1 MAGVLASREQ
11 RMKSICSLNC
21 RPTLSAVTKQPN
33 QAPDGAQLQMTRPL
47 SGWLAIV
54 LVAGTS
60 AAVLVLEIL
69 AGRLLAPYVGV
80 SLETYTGIIGTILAG
95 IAFGAWA
102 GGYLADRVDPRRMLP
117 VLLML
122 GGALAVTTIPV
133 VRVIGGGSS
142 GGGGPMILIL
152 AAFGFLPSATV
163 LSAVPPAVIKL
174 QLRDLDQTGATVGQL
189 SAWGTAGAI
198 FGTFFTG
205 FVLVA
210 TAGVEILIVTTGLL
224 LLVSGVALGFFAGS
238 TTASPQ
244 QQATELMS
252 ITGLAALSILGTVAI
267 DSPCEIQTSYYCLSV
282 LEEPDDASRTIL
294 VLDDLQHSYIDVDDP
309 SVLGFWYVRRL
320 VDAIESAPAAD
331 DIVYLGG
338 GALTIPRYIRE
349 SAPGTNQTVFE
360 IDGDLI
366 DVVEN
371 QMGLDRHKPEPIRIV
386 VGDARLALD
395 RVADDS
401 ADIVIGDAFGS
412 RSVPFHLATEEFI
425 GEVARVLRPGGTYAA
440 NIIDG
445 GQQRFVAAE
454 AATIARQFDH
464 VVVIRGEAIAAG
476 RRGNAVIIARDTPI
490 DAVALDALR
499 VASGDAGE
507 LVDDFDAFID
517 GATILTDDFA
527 PVDQLINVGS

>member
-1 MAGVLASREQ
+1 MVH
-11 RMKSICSLNC
+11 
-21 RPTLSAVTKQPN
+21 
-33 QAPDGAQLQMTRPL
+33 PL
-47 SGWLAIV
+47 PSWLAIV

-69 AGRLLAPYVGV
+69 ASRLLAPYVGV

-102 GGYLADRVDPRRMLP
+102 GGYLADRIDPRRLLP

-122 GGALAVTTIPV
+122 GGALAITTIPV
-133 VRVIGGGSS
+133 VRVIGSGSS

-189 SAWGTAGAI
+189 SAWSTAGAI

-210 TAGVEILIVTTGLL
+210 TAGVSTLIVTTGLL
-224 LLVSGVALGFFAGS
+224 LLASGVALALFAGS
-238 TTASPQ
+238 ATASPRQ
-244 QQATELMS
+244 QVTELMG
-252 ITGLAALSILGTVAI
+252 IGGLAAMSILGTVSI

-282 LEEPDDASRTIL
+282 LEEAGDPTQSVL
-294 VLDDLQHSYIDVDDP
+294 VLDDLRHSYVDTDDP
-309 SVLGFWYVRRL
+309 SVLAFWYVRRL
-320 VDAIESAPAAD
+320 VDAIELAPAAN

-338 GALTIPRYIRE
+338 GALTIPRYVRD

-366 DVVEN
+366 DVVET
-371 QMGLDRHKPEPIRIV
+371 QMGLDRNKPEPIRIV
-386 VGDARLALD
+386 IGDARLALGQ
-395 RVADDS
+395 VADDS

-425 GEVARVLRPGGTYAA
+425 DDVARVLRPGGTYAA
-440 NIIDG
+440 NVIDG
-445 GQQRFVAAE
+445 GQQRFLAAE
-454 AATIARQFDH
+454 AATIARVFDH

-476 RRGNAVIIARDTPI
+476 RRGNAVIVASDTEI
-490 DAVALDALR
+490 DAAAFEALR
-499 VASGDAGE
+499 VAADDPGE
-507 LVDDFDAFID
+507 LVADFAGFIN

-527 PVDQLINVGS
+527 PVDQLINAGS

>member
-1 MAGVLASREQ
+1 M
-11 RMKSICSLNC
+11 
-21 RPTLSAVTKQPN
+21 
-33 QAPDGAQLQMTRPL
+33 PL
-47 SGWLAIV
+47 VGPLPGWLAIV

-80 SLETYTGIIGTILAG
+80 SLDTYTGIIGTILAG

-102 GGYLADRVDPRRMLP
+102 GGYLADRVDPRRLLP

-122 GGALAVTTIPV
+122 GGALAITTIPV
-133 VRVIGGGSS
+133 VRVIGSGSS

-152 AAFGFLPSATV
+152 AAFGFLPSASV

-174 QLRDLDQTGATVGQL
+174 QLRDLAQTGATVGQL
-189 SAWGTAGAI
+189 SAWSTAGAI

-210 TAGVEILIVTTGLL
+210 TAAVSTLIVATGLL
-224 LLVSGVALGFFAGS
+224 LLASGVALAFFAGS
-238 TTASPQ
+238 ATASPQ
-244 QQATELMS
+244 QQVTELMGF
-252 ITGLAALSILGTVAI
+252 TGLAAMAILGTVAI
-267 DSPCEIQTSYYCLSV
+267 ESPCEMQTSYYCLSV
-282 LEEPDDASRTIL
+282 LEEADDPTQTIL
-294 VLDDLQHSYIDVDDP
+294 VLDDLRHSYVDIDDP
-309 SVLGFWYVRRL
+309 SVLAFWYVRRL
-320 VDAIESAPAAD
+320 VDAIELAPAAN

-338 GALTIPRYIRE
+338 GALTIPRYVRD
-349 SAPGTNQTVFE
+349 SAPGTTQTVFE

-371 QMGLDRHKPEPIRIV
+371 QMGLDRNEPEPIRIV
-386 VGDARLALD
+386 IGDARIALD
-395 RVADDS
+395 QVADDS

-412 RSVPFHLATEEFI
+412 RSVPFHLATEEFV
-425 GEVARVLRPGGTYAA
+425 GDVARVLRPGGTYAA

-445 GQQRFVAAE
+445 GQQRFLAAE
-454 AATIARQFDH
+454 AATIARVFDH
-464 VVVIRGEAIAAG
+464 VVVIRGAAIAAG
-476 RRGNAVIIARDTPI
+476 RRGNAVIIASDAPI

-499 VASGDAGE
+499 IAADDPGEVVGDFAGF
-507 LVDDFDAFID
+507 VD

-527 PVDQLINVGS
+527 PVDQLINAGS